1 MRQMDF
7 AKIAQYFTLDV
18 ISDVAF
24 GEPIGFLVRNEDV
37 NGYCQVVEKALPA
50 FEWAAA
56 LPMVNRLV
64 RLPGLK
70 KMVMPSPQDKS
81 GVGMIMGCVDFPYP
95 SRTADN
101 LTISS
106 LAKKIVSRRFGPQ
119 KVDRKDMLGS
129 FLQHGLSQREAE
141 TEATLQM

>member
-1 MRQMDF
+1 MDLIHLIDKEYISEKSVLKQMDF

-56 LPMVNRLV
+56 LPMINQLV
-64 RLPGLK
+64 RLPVLK

-81 GVGMIMGCVDFPYP
+81 GVGMIMGCVDYHVPF
-95 SRTADN
+95 TLKEKAAKTDN
-101 LTISS
+101 IQLGEEDSQSS
-106 LAKKIVSRRFGPQ
+106 LRTPES
-119 KVDRKDMLGS
+119 
-129 FLQHGLSQREAE
+129 
-141 TEATLQM
+141 

>member
-1 MRQMDF
+1 MDF

-70 KMVMPSPQDKS
+70 KMVMPSPQDRS
-81 GVGMIMGCVDFPYP
+81 GVGMIMGCVEFPYP
-95 SRTADN
+95 SRTAEN
-101 LTISS
+101 LTMSS